1 MQFYRQNDTNM
12 FHVDAANEVNISLP
26 TVFSLHLY
34 FWQEDE
40 EGNKNM
46 NREWFMSRK
55 QENVGLFPMQS
66 F

>member
-1 MQFYRQNDTNM
+1 M

-46 NREWFMSRK
+46 NREWFMNRK
-55 QENVGLFPMQS
+55 QENVDLFPMQS